1 MEIFD
6 VIVIGGGPG
15 GYNAAAYASANGLSV
30 LLFEKDELGG
40 VCLNEGCVP
49 SKTLLNSA
57 KVLNGF
63 LHGNDFGVDFTG
75 DGKINAAAVVDRKN
89 RVVKRLVAGVRSKLK
104 SAGVTVL
111 KEKAY
116 IEKKEGEF
124 FKVSG
129 TSSAFLSKYLIIAT
143 GSHAFIPDIEG
154 MGEAVENGFALTNK
168 EILNLTEVP
177 GKLLIMGGGVIGLE
191 MADYFNA
198 AGAEVTIVEM
208 LPKIAGATDNAVSAV
223 LKKALE
229 KKGITFLLGTK
240 VTKIKNGAVTVSDDD
255 GERDIAA
262 DKVLVSVGR
271 RANVSGSGIENIGL
285 SVEKGAIVTDEKM
298 RTDVKNV
305 YAVGDVNGK
314 VMLAHAAY
322 REGEVAVN
330 DILGKNDAMNYG
342 VIPSVIYTYPEVASV
357 GYTAKEARAAG
368 INADEISLSLMYSGR
383 YIAENTDYTGIMKLV
398 YDKDEKTLIG
408 ASVAGSY
415 ASEYI
420 VAVSD
425 LINLKVPLE
434 RVKKLVYPHP
444 TVCEVIREGVFE
456 IKQ

>member
-1 MEIFD
+1 
-6 VIVIGGGPG
+6 
-15 GYNAAAYASANGLSV
+15 
-30 LLFEKDELGG
+30 
-40 VCLNEGCVP
+40 
-49 SKTLLNSA
+49 
-57 KVLNGF
+57 
-63 LHGNDFGVDFTG
+63 
-75 DGKINAAAVVDRKN
+75 
-89 RVVKRLVAGVRSKLK
+89 
-104 SAGVTVL
+104 
-111 KEKAY
+111 
-116 IEKKEGEF
+116 
-124 FKVSG
+124 
-129 TSSAFLSKYLIIAT
+129 
-143 GSHAFIPDIEG
+143 
-154 MGEAVENGFALTNK
+154 
-168 EILNLTEVP
+168 
-177 GKLLIMGGGVIGLE
+177 
-191 MADYFNA
+191 
-198 AGAEVTIVEM
+198 
-208 LPKIAGATDNAVSAV
+208 
-223 LKKALE
+223 
-229 KKGITFLLGTK
+229 
-240 VTKIKNGAVTVSDDD
+240 
-255 GERDIAA
+255 
-262 DKVLVSVGR
+262 
-271 RANVSGSGIENIGL
+271 
-285 SVEKGAIVTDEKM
+285 M

-314 VMLAHAAY
+314 VMLAHTAY

-342 VIPSVIYTYPEVASV
+342 VIPSVIYTYPEVASA
-357 GYTAKEARAAG
+357 GYTAEEARAAG